1 MELKEQRQIIEGLCL
16 EEICEMNEENNII
29 DGENKENVLKEMFGV
44 MKSKKSTEQLLA
56 ESRKELE
63 SKWEK

>member
-1 MELKEQRQIIEGLCL
+1 MSNSIMKKENKIDDNIE
-16 EEICEMNEENNII
+16 E
-29 DGENKENVLKEMFGV
+29 KENVLKEMFG
-44 MKSKKSTEQLLA
+44 KGKFKKPTEQMLK